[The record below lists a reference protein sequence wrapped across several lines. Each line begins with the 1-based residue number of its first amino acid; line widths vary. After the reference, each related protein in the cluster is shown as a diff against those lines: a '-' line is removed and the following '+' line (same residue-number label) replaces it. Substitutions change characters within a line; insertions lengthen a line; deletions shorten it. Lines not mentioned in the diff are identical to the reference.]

1 MSLSLAAG
9 GLGTD
14 VCVMLVIPC
23 FRLTTPSYLMPSLSA
38 QTAGSVLYPAA
49 QNNVVGFRASVGL
62 VSRAGIIPVNLD
74 QDTIGIMAKSI
85 HDACLILDVISGE
98 LEFESENG
106 GTSIYMIEK

>member
-1 MSLSLAAG
+1 MYVSYLSY
-9 GLGTD
+9 
-14 VCVMLVIPC
+14 LV
-23 FRLTTPSYLMPSLSA
+23 FRLTTLYYLMPSLSA
-38 QTAGSVLYPAA
+38 ETEGSVLYPAA

-85 HDACLILDVISGE
+85 HDACLDVIAGE
-98 LEFESENG
+98 FEFESENG